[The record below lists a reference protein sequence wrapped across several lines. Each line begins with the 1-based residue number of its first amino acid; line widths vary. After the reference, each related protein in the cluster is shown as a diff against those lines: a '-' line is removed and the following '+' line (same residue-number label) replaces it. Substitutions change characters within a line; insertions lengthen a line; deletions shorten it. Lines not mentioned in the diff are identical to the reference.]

1 MKDVYEKNAAVLLR
15 ESNEGVLS
23 TMSKKFEGYPFG
35 SFTTFATDRNRT
47 VIIYASGLA
56 QHTKNLL
63 HNSKASLTI
72 YNLEQ
77 NGDQQDS
84 QRLTLLGDLVL
95 AADQDDC
102 KERFSL
108 FLPHSVNYHKMH
120 DFSFYK
126 LVINQARWIGGFGQ
140 IAWLKPEQWIDSKPK
155 WLEREKSIINHM
167 NNDHSNSI
175 ISTLHAQLGIKDS
188 KAEMVAIN
196 TDGYYV
202 RSNNELMFLKF
213 DKCCTNLKDFKNE
226 LVKQAH
232 ENREYEL

>member
-23 TMSKKFEGYPFG
+23 TISKKFEGYPFG
-35 SFTTFATDRNRT
+35 SFTTFTTDRNRT
-47 VIIYASGLA
+47 VIIYASELA
-56 QHTKNLL
+56 QHTKNLVQ
-63 HNSKASLTI
+63 NSKASLTI
-72 YNLEQ
+72 YNLKK

-95 AADQDDC
+95 ADNQDDC

-126 LVINQARWIGGFGQ
+126 LLINQARWIGGFGQ
-140 IAWLKPEQWIDSKPK
+140 IAWLKPEHWTDSKPK
-155 WLEREKSIINHM
+155 WLEREESIINHM
-167 NNDHSNSI
+167 NDDHSNSI
-175 ISTLHAQLGIKDS
+175 ISTLHAQIGVKDP

-202 RSNNELMFLKF
+202 KSNNELMFIKF
-213 DKCCTNLKDFKNE
+213 HKCCTNLKDFKDE

>member
-23 TMSKKFEGYPFG
+23 TISKKFEGYPFG
-35 SFTTFATDRNRT
+35 SFTTFTTDRNRT

-56 QHTKNLL
+56 QHTKNLVQ
-63 HNSKASLTI
+63 NSKASLTI
-72 YNLEQ
+72 YNLKK

-95 AADQDDC
+95 ADNQDDC

-126 LVINQARWIGGFGQ
+126 LLINQARWIGGFGQ
-140 IAWLKPEQWIDSKPK
+140 IAWLKPEQWVDSEPK

-167 NNDHSNSI
+167 NDDHSNSI

-202 RSNNELMFLKF
+202 RSNNELMFIKF
-213 DKCCTNLKDFKNE
+213 HKCCTNLKDFKDE

>member
-1 MKDVYEKNAAVLLR
+1 MKDIYEKSAAVLLR

-35 SFTTFATDRNRT
+35 SFTTFTTDRNRT

>member
-23 TMSKKFEGYPFG
+23 TISKKFEGYPFG
-35 SFTTFATDRNRT
+35 SFTTFTTDRNRT

-56 QHTKNLL
+56 QHTKNLVQ
-63 HNSKASLTI
+63 NSKASLTI
-72 YNLEQ
+72 YNLKK

-95 AADQDDC
+95 ADNQDDC

-126 LVINQARWIGGFGQ
+126 LLINQARWIGGFGQ
-140 IAWLKPEQWIDSKPK
+140 IAWLKPEHWTDSKPK
-155 WLEREKSIINHM
+155 WLEREESIINHM
-167 NNDHSNSI
+167 NDDHSNSI
-175 ISTLHAQLGIKDS
+175 ISTLHAQIGVKDP

-202 RSNNELMFLKF
+202 RSNNELMFIKF
-213 DKCCTNLKDFKNE
+213 HKCCTSLKDFKDE

>member
-35 SFTTFATDRNRT
+35 SFTTFTTDRNRT

-72 YNLEQ
+72 YNLKQ

-95 AADQDDC
+95 AADQ
-102 KERFSL
+102 
-108 FLPHSVNYHKMH
+108 
-120 DFSFYK
+120 SFNK
-126 LVINQARWIGGFGQ
+126 KQ
-140 IAWLKPEQWIDSKPK
+140 
-155 WLEREKSIINHM
+155 
-167 NNDHSNSI
+167 
-175 ISTLHAQLGIKDS
+175 
-188 KAEMVAIN
+188 
-196 TDGYYV
+196 
-202 RSNNELMFLKF
+202 SNNEEE
-213 DKCCTNLKDFKNE
+213 DFKKIFNE
-226 LVKQAH
+226 LS
-232 ENREYEL
+232 ELEKIMGIKSD

>member
-15 ESNEGVLS
+15 ESSEGVLS
-23 TMSKKFEGYPFG
+23 TISKKFEGYPFG
-35 SFTTFATDRNRT
+35 SFTTFTTDRNRT

-56 QHTKNLL
+56 QHTKNLVQ
-63 HNSKASLTI
+63 NSKASLTI
-72 YNLEQ
+72 YNLKK

-84 QRLTLLGDLVL
+84 RRLTLLGDLVL
-95 AADQDDC
+95 ADNQDDC

-126 LVINQARWIGGFGQ
+126 LLINQARWIGGFGQ
-140 IAWLKPEQWIDSKPK
+140 IAWLKPEHWTDSKPK
-155 WLEREKSIINHM
+155 WLEREESIINHM
-167 NNDHSNSI
+167 NDDHSNSI
-175 ISTLHAQLGIKDS
+175 ISTLHAQIGVKDT

-202 RSNNELMFLKF
+202 RSNNELMFIKF
-213 DKCCTNLKDFKNE
+213 HKCCTNLKDFKDE

>member
-15 ESNEGVLS
+15 ESSEGVLS
-23 TMSKKFEGYPFG
+23 TISKKFEGYPFG
-35 SFTTFATDRNRT
+35 SFTTFTTDRNRT

-56 QHTKNLL
+56 QHTKNLVQ
-63 HNSKASLTI
+63 NSKASLTI
-72 YNLEQ
+72 YNLKK

-84 QRLTLLGDLVL
+84 RRLTLLGDLVL
-95 AADQDDC
+95 ADNQDDC

-126 LVINQARWIGGFGQ
+126 LLINQARWIGGFGQ
-140 IAWLKPEQWIDSKPK
+140 IAWLKPEHWTDSKPK
-155 WLEREKSIINHM
+155 WLEREESIINHM
-167 NNDHSNSI
+167 NDDHSNSI
-175 ISTLHAQLGIKDS
+175 ISTLHAQIGVKDT

-202 RSNNELMFLKF
+202 RSNHELMFIKF
-213 DKCCTNLKDFKNE
+213 HKCCTNLKDFKDE

-232 ENREYEL
+232 ENREYEF

>member
-1 MKDVYEKNAAVLLR
+1 MKDIYEKNAAVLLR

-35 SFTTFATDRNRT
+35 SFTTFTTDRNRT

-72 YNLEQ
+72 YNLKK

-126 LVINQARWIGGFGQ
+126 LLINQARWIGGFGQ
-140 IAWLKPEQWIDSKPK
+140 IAWLKPEQWVDSEPK

-167 NNDHSNSI
+167 NDDHSNSI

-202 RSNNELMFLKF
+202 KSNNELMFIKF
-213 DKCCTNLKDFKNE
+213 DKCCTNLKDFKDE

-232 ENREYEL
+232 ANREYEL

>member
-15 ESNEGVLS
+15 ESSEGVLS
-23 TMSKKFEGYPFG
+23 TISKKFEGYPFG
-35 SFTTFATDRNRT
+35 SFTTFTTDRNRT

-56 QHTKNLL
+56 QHTKNLVQ
-63 HNSKASLTI
+63 NSKASLTI
-72 YNLEQ
+72 YNLKK

-95 AADQDDC
+95 ADNQDDC

-126 LVINQARWIGGFGQ
+126 LLIYQARWIGGFGQ
-140 IAWLKPEQWIDSKPK
+140 IAWLKPEHWTDSKPK
-155 WLEREKSIINHM
+155 WLEREESIINHM
-167 NNDHSNSI
+167 NDDHSNSI
-175 ISTLHAQLGIKDS
+175 ISTLHAQIGVKDT

-202 RSNNELMFLKF
+202 RSNNELMFIKF
-213 DKCCTNLKDFKNE
+213 HKCCTNLKDFKDE

>member
-1 MKDVYEKNAAVLLR
+1 MKDIYEKNAAALLR

-35 SFTTFATDRNRT
+35 SFTTFTTDRNRS

-72 YNLEQ
+72 YNLKES
-77 NGDQQDS
+77 GDQQDS
-84 QRLTLLGDLVL
+84 QRLTLLGDLVI
-95 AADQDDC
+95 ADDQDDC
-102 KERFSL
+102 RKRFSL

-126 LVINQARWIGGFGQ
+126 LLINQARWIGGFGQ
-140 IAWLKPEQWIDSKPK
+140 IAWLKPTQWKDDKPQ
-155 WLEREKSIINHM
+155 WLEREDSIITHM
-167 NNDHSNSI
+167 NDDHSNSI
-175 ISTLHAQLGIKDS
+175 ISTLNAQFGIKDL
-188 KAEMVAIN
+188 KAKMVAIN
-196 TDGYYV
+196 TDGYYIKT
-202 RSNNELMFLKF
+202 SNKLVFIKF
-213 DKCCTNLKDFKNE
+213 DKCCTNLKDFKDE

>member
-1 MKDVYEKNAAVLLR
+1 MKDIYEKSAAVLLR
-15 ESNEGVLS
+15 ESNEGALS

-35 SFTTFATDRNRT
+35 SFTTFTTDRNRT

-155 WLEREKSIINHM
+155 WLERERSIINHM
-167 NNDHSNSI
+167 NDDHSNSI

-202 RSNNELMFLKF
+202 RSNDELMFIKF
-213 DKCCTNLKDFKNE
+213 DKCCTNLKDFKDE

-232 ENREYEL
+232 ANREYEL

>member
-1 MKDVYEKNAAVLLR
+1 MKFR
-15 ESNEGVLS
+15 S

-35 SFTTFATDRNRT
+35 SFTTFTTDRNRT
-47 VIIYASGLA
+47 VIIYASRLA

-63 HNSKASLTI
+63 HNSKASLTV
-72 YNLEQ
+72 YNLKN

-126 LVINQARWIGGFGQ
+126 LLINQARWIGGFGQ
-140 IAWLKPEQWIDSKPK
+140 IAWLKPEQWVDSEPK
-155 WLEREKSIINHM
+155 WLEREGSIINHM
-167 NNDHSNSI
+167 NDDHSNSI

-188 KAEMVAIN
+188 NAEMVAIN

-202 RSNNELMFLKF
+202 RSNDKLMFIKF
-213 DKCCTNLKDFKNE
+213 DKCCTNLKDFKDE

-232 ENREYEL
+232 ANREYEL

>member
-15 ESNEGVLS
+15 ESSEGVLS
-23 TMSKKFEGYPFG
+23 TISKKFEGYPFG
-35 SFTTFATDRNRT
+35 SFTTFTTDRNRT

-56 QHTKNLL
+56 QHTKNLVQ
-63 HNSKASLTI
+63 NSKASLTI
-72 YNLEQ
+72 YNLKK

-84 QRLTLLGDLVL
+84 RRLTLLGDLVL
-95 AADQDDC
+95 ADNQDDC

-126 LVINQARWIGGFGQ
+126 LLINQARWIGGFGQ
-140 IAWLKPEQWIDSKPK
+140 IAWLKPEHWTDSKPK
-155 WLEREKSIINHM
+155 WLEREESIINHM
-167 NNDHSNSI
+167 NDDHSNSI
-175 ISTLHAQLGIKDS
+175 ISTLHAQIGVKDT

-202 RSNNELMFLKF
+202 RSNNELMFIKF
-213 DKCCTNLKDFKNE
+213 HKCCTNLKDFKDE

-232 ENREYEL
+232 ENREYEF

>member
-15 ESNEGVLS
+15 ESSEGVLS
-23 TMSKKFEGYPFG
+23 TISKKFEGYPFG
-35 SFTTFATDRNRT
+35 SFTTFTTDRNRT

-56 QHTKNLL
+56 QHTKNLVQ
-63 HNSKASLTI
+63 NSKASLTI
-72 YNLEQ
+72 YNLKK

-95 AADQDDC
+95 ADNQDDC

-126 LVINQARWIGGFGQ
+126 LLINQARWIGGFGQ
-140 IAWLKPEQWIDSKPK
+140 IAWLKPEHWTDSKPK
-155 WLEREKSIINHM
+155 WLEREESIINHM
-167 NNDHSNSI
+167 NDDHSNSI
-175 ISTLHAQLGIKDS
+175 ISTLHAQIGVKDP

-202 RSNNELMFLKF
+202 RSNNELMFIKF
-213 DKCCTNLKDFKNE
+213 HKCCTNLKDFKDE

>member
-23 TMSKKFEGYPFG
+23 TISKKFEGYPFG
-35 SFTTFATDRNRT
+35 SFTTFTTDRNRT

-56 QHTKNLL
+56 QHTKNLVQ
-63 HNSKASLTI
+63 NSKASLTI
-72 YNLEQ
+72 YNLKK

-95 AADQDDC
+95 ADNQDDC

-126 LVINQARWIGGFGQ
+126 LLINQARWIGGFGQ
-140 IAWLKPEQWIDSKPK
+140 IAWLKPEHWTDSKPK
-155 WLEREKSIINHM
+155 WLEREESIINHM
-167 NNDHSNSI
+167 NDDHSNSI
-175 ISTLHAQLGIKDS
+175 ISTLHAQIGVKDP

-202 RSNNELMFLKF
+202 RSNNELMFIKF
-213 DKCCTNLKDFKNE
+213 HKCCTNLKDFKDE

>member
-23 TMSKKFEGYPFG
+23 TISKKFEGYPFG
-35 SFTTFATDRNRT
+35 SFTTFTTDRNRT
-47 VIIYASGLA
+47 VIIYASELA
-56 QHTKNLL
+56 QHTKNLVQ
-63 HNSKASLTI
+63 NSKASLTI
-72 YNLEQ
+72 YNLKK

-95 AADQDDC
+95 ADNQDDC

-126 LVINQARWIGGFGQ
+126 LLINQARWIGGFGQ
-140 IAWLKPEQWIDSKPK
+140 IAWLKPEHWKDSKPK
-155 WLEREKSIINHM
+155 WLEREESIINHM
-167 NNDHSNSI
+167 NDDHSNSI
-175 ISTLHAQLGIKDS
+175 ISTLHAQIGVKDP

-202 RSNNELMFLKF
+202 KSNNELMFIKF
-213 DKCCTNLKDFKNE
+213 HKCCTNLKDFKDE

>member
-23 TMSKKFEGYPFG
+23 TISKKFEGYPFG
-35 SFTTFATDRNRT
+35 SFTTYTTDRNRT

-56 QHTKNLL
+56 QHTKNLVQ
-63 HNSKASLTI
+63 NSKASLTI
-72 YNLEQ
+72 YNLKK

-95 AADQDDC
+95 ADNQDDC

-126 LVINQARWIGGFGQ
+126 LLINQARWIGGFGQ
-140 IAWLKPEQWIDSKPK
+140 IAWLKPEHWTDSKPK
-155 WLEREKSIINHM
+155 WLEREESIINHM
-167 NNDHSNSI
+167 NDDHSNSI
-175 ISTLHAQLGIKDS
+175 ISTLHAQIGVKDP

-202 RSNNELMFLKF
+202 RSNNELMFIKF
-213 DKCCTNLKDFKNE
+213 HKCCTNLKDFKDE